1 MAQFTSVKFLFPLF
15 AIALTSLVVTTVSG
29 DVNQPMCGGYRW
41 YDGSDPTGDTYYDW
55 YYCMDNHEVQLK
67 DYYHT
72 LHVLTGWDIP
82 IIEYLEKVSPE
93 DLATMPPEMR
103 EHFRKWNRLMFAGGS
118 GTIDNGETLWY
129 FDTHQ
134 HVWISPE
141 GNVFN
146 GNFPPY
152 QFLVW
157 KGWEAYADQLPQP
170 PDGAPFPPLPYTG
183 TPKNTLP
190 FAKVTPIE
198 FIPGKTTEVNAIQP
212 PCPAAIS
219 VNPMDLGDWEWT
231 YEMQDH
237 LGYLGLDTDMGK
249 TRLGYEK
256 SGATIRMVGMTP
268 SGTMREWTL
277 KLSKG
282 AWTCDPADARE
293 LEAMLFILE
302 KIGAIFN
309 LPASVAPP
317 AAMEGAPSAILKTQ
331 VMASRSLP
339 EVPSISSLKGQF
351 PDRKNAV
358 IDPVVNATVL
368 AQRPA
373 TVVQTAGRVSYQAN
387 VKRPEIITS
396 IPAPSVPD
404 LPLHVKYPGIPSR
417 IPSRTAGSR

>member
-1 MAQFTSVKFLFPLF
+1 MTDTVKKLSIFILFIIFLIGIVGASSMETDNYPSRGAWAYKTPNGTYVYWNWYLDEWED
-15 AIALTSLVVTTVSG
+15 AINS
-29 DVNQPMCGGYRW
+29 
-41 YDGSDPTGDTYYDW
+41 YYFI
-55 YYCMDNHEVQLK
+55 
-67 DYYHT
+67 
-72 LHVLTGWDIP
+72 LHCLTGWNVP
-82 IIEYLEKVSPE
+82 VLEYLESVSPE
-93 DLATMPPEMR
+93 DLATMPVEMYDS
-103 EHFRKWNRLMFAGGS
+103 FSNGNIQMFSVGS
-118 GTIDNGETLWY
+118 IMQGEKGTWQFIN
-129 FDTHQ
+129 FCHI
-134 HVWISPE
+134 WISPE
-141 GNVFN
+141 GDVYS
-146 GNFPPY
+146 GDRPPY
-152 QFLVW
+152 QWLVW
-157 KGWEAYADQLPQP
+157 KGWEEYAGHLPEAP
-170 PDGAPFPPLPYTG
+170 PGAPFPAPSYSG
-183 TPKNTLP
+183 TPRNTLP
-190 FAKVTPIE
+190 IVKIPPHTGNFYGPIDCP
-198 FIPGKTTEVNAIQP
+198 FPGAIADSDP
-212 PCPAAIS
+212 HS
-219 VNPMDLGDWEWT
+219 EWEWT
-231 YEMQDH
+231 PEMKDA
-237 LGYLGLDTDMGK
+237 LSTLGLDNDMGK

-256 SGATIRMVGMTP
+256 SGTTIRMVGMTP
-268 SGTMREWTL
+268 SGTMKEWTL
-277 KLSKG
+277 VMSKG
-282 AWTCDPADARE
+282 AWTCDSADARE

-309 LPASVAPP
+309 MPASVAPP